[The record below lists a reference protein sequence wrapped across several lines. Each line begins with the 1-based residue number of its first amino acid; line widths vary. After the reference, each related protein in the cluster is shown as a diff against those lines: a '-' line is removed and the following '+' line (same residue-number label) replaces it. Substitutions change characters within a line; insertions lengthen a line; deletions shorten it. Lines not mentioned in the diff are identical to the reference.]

1 MNNLNIEQQPFNQLQ
16 NNRTIFNPDHSSDA
30 LQVRLNTDRLIEEL
44 ENFLRGER
52 EIVQTNESGQAFIV
66 KVRFGE
72 ALANEIGIQ
81 NLIQFVKMTLNQH
94 SFQGNIDKQEHYLL
108 MIDLKKRL
116 SRELMI
122 YGLDWG
128 MKTETK
134 DTRFQA
140 ITVIESAVLTG
151 LSRARNN
158 TTNQAL
164 MPMIKMVES
173 NTLDNRQQPQRFS
186 LFNWGKKSG

>member
-1 MNNLNIEQQPFNQLQ
+1 MNGQEQSFNQFQ
-16 NNRTIFNPDHSSDA
+16 NGRTIYNPEHSSDA

-52 EIVQTNESGQAFIV
+52 EIIKTDENGQAFIV

-72 ALANEIGIQ
+72 PLANEVGIQ
-81 NLIQFVKMTLNQH
+81 NIIQFVKMTLNQH
-94 SFQGNIDKQEHYLL
+94 SFQGNIDRDEHYML

-122 YGLDWG
+122 YGKDWG
-128 MKTETK
+128 MKTTTK
-134 DTRFQA
+134 DTRFQC
-140 ITVIESAVLTG
+140 ITVIETAVLTG

-164 MPMIKMVES
+164 MPMVKMIES
-173 NTLDNRQQPQRFS
+173 NTLDNRQQQSRFS
-186 LFNWGKKSG
+186 LFSWGKKNG